1 MHDAPTLSTITNENA
16 LATYPT
22 HRHAIPKGTLKVGR
36 YMLRFAS
43 TEEDLRAVQK
53 LRFEVFNEELGEGL
67 AASYETGLDEDA
79 VDARCHHLM
88 VLETESQRVVG
99 TYRMMLAEMTL
110 GRGFYSEAEYDLSS
124 LPLTVK
130 TEAVEAGRACVAAAH
145 RNGRVVQL
153 LWRGLARYMVWN
165 ERRFLFG
172 CCSVPTIDPTEA
184 RAMQRLLHSLG
195 SMHPDFRVTPT
206 APYRCPEAEE
216 GVITEA
222 VELPP
227 LFGSY
232 LKLGAKV
239 LSGPAIDREFRVTD
253 FFVLLDLREIEPH
266 VRRSFVERGGWNGE
280 KEITIAVA

>member
-1 MHDAPTLSTITNENA
+1 MQETASTSIVSEHA
-16 LATYPT
+16 LPEYPT
-22 HRHAIPKGTLKVGR
+22 HRHAIPKGTLRVGR

-43 TEEDLRAVQK
+43 STEDLRAIQK

-67 AASYETGLDEDA
+67 ESSYATGLDEDD

-99 TYRMMLAEMTL
+99 TYRMMLAEMTI

-124 LPLTVK
+124 LPLSVK
-130 TEAVEAGRACVAAAH
+130 TQAVEAGRACVAAAH
-145 RNGRVVQL
+145 RNGRVVQM
-153 LWRGLARYMVWN
+153 LWRGLARYLVWN
-165 ERRFLFG
+165 ERRYLFG
-172 CCSVPTIDPTEA
+172 CCSVPTTDPTEA
-184 RAMQRLLHSLG
+184 RSVATLLTKLG
-195 SMHPDFRVTPT
+195 SMHEELRVTPT
-206 APYRCPEAEE
+206 ARFRCPEAEE
-216 GVITEA
+216 GVITEDA
-222 VELPP
+222 TLPP

-239 LSGPAIDREFRVTD
+239 VSGPAIDRDFRVTD
-253 FFVLLDLREIEPH
+253 FFVLLDLEEIEPH

>member
-1 MHDAPTLSTITNENA
+1 MQDTTIASHSQNNVE
-16 LATYPT
+16 LRVYPT
-22 HRHAIPKGTLKVGR
+22 HRDALPKGQLKVGR

-43 TEEDLRAVQK
+43 SPEDLRAIQK

-67 AASYETGLDEDA
+67 EASYATGLDEDE

-88 VLETESQRVVG
+88 VLETDSQRVVG
-99 TYRMMLAEMTL
+99 TYRMMLAEMTI
-110 GRGFYSEAEYDLSS
+110 GRGFYSEAEYDLST

-130 TEAVEAGRACVAAAH
+130 TQAVEAGRACVAAAH

-153 LWRGLARYMVWN
+153 LWRGLARYLVWN

-172 CCSVPTIDPTEA
+172 CCSVPTTDATEA
-184 RAMQRLLHSLG
+184 RKIHAMLERLG
-195 SMHPDFRVTPT
+195 SMHSEYRVTPT
-206 APYRCPEAEE
+206 AQFRCPDAEE
-216 GVITEA
+216 GVISE
-222 VELPP
+222 ELDLPP

-239 LSGPAIDREFRVTD
+239 LSGPAIDRDFHVTD
-253 FFVLLDLREIEPH
+253 FFVLLDLQDVEPH
-266 VRRSFVERGGWNGE
+266 VRRAFLERGGWNGE